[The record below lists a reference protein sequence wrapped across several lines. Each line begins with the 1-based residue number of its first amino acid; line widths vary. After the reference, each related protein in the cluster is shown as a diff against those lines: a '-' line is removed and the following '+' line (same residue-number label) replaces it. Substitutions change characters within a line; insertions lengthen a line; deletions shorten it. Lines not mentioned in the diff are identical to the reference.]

1 MIERYTLNRTTI
13 MSRKKKC
20 ENVETVNWS
29 ELWSKFSDQLI
40 EECLPNH
47 DMLDENITCYHGI
60 KDENTFYYV
69 EVDADYV
76 SSFFCKLL
84 YERLKRDEDY
94 LVSLKAKIIEQRREN
109 AKAELENQIED
120 LARTRYNALSPD
132 DETTLDEIRNQIR
145 QSLGL

>member
-47 DMLDENITCYHGI
+47 DMLDENVTCYHGI
-60 KDENTFYYV
+60 KDENTLPSTKSEIKF
-69 EVDADYV
+69 V
-76 SSFFCKLL
+76 SH
-84 YERLKRDEDY
+84 
-94 LVSLKAKIIEQRREN
+94 
-109 AKAELENQIED
+109 
-120 LARTRYNALSPD
+120 
-132 DETTLDEIRNQIR
+132 
-145 QSLGL
+145 